1 MDSVVWGALLGTL
14 LGAPLGTLLGFLL
27 VELVRWGNH
36 E

>member
-1 MDSVVWGALLGTL
+1 MDSVILVTLLGTL

-27 VELVRWGNH
+27 VELARWGNH

>member
-1 MDSVVWGALLGTL
+1 MDSLVLVTLLGIL

-27 VELVRWGNH
+27 VELARWVNH